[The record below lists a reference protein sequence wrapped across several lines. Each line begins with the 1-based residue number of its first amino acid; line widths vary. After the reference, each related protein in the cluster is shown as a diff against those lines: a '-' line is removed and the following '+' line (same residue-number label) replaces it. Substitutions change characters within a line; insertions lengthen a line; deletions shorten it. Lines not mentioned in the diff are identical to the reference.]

1 MIISA
6 ASISRPGGRRCGLLA
21 GDIALAFFAAVG
33 KQARARPR
41 LSPERYTYV
50 DGTLSEASAGL
61 TSVKRPDPAG
71 AR

>member
-1 MIISA
+1 M
-6 ASISRPGGRRCGLLA
+6 RLLA
-21 GDIALAFFAAVG
+21 GDIALAFCAAVV

-41 LSPERYTYV
+41 LSPEHCTV

>member
-1 MIISA
+1 M
-6 ASISRPGGRRCGLLA
+6 LA

-41 LSPERYTYV
+41 LSPERYTSV